1 MESFGAIGQEWEI
14 EAIPASTQR
23 TGWLGKVGS
32 IKRRFNKTDFSYN

>member
-23 TGWLGKVGS
+23 TGWLGRVES
-32 IKRRFNKTDFSYN
+32 IEKCFNKTDFRYN